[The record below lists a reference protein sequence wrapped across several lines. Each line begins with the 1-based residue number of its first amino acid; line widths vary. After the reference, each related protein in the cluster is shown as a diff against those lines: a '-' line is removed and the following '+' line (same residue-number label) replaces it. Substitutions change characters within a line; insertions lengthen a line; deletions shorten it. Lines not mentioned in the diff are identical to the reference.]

1 MIGMKKYS
9 CVQPNQETP
18 LPGGVARSDGGR
30 GAPGW
35 VCSRLPMNARQGLTG
50 LAPPTRG
57 FIRLR
62 CAAARHGNSGTRTL
76 LALGFMIALV
86 VLATQ
91 PARGAQE
98 RPGLVSLR
106 LLPDSATLSGAQAS
120 QQFVVLGQYADGL
133 ERDLTPISR
142 LSLSDSQRGEINQ
155 SGKLVAR
162 SSGELVLTAAT
173 GNRSAKAAIRIED
186 AEKPRRVTFAREIER
201 ILTKR
206 GCNDV
211 TCHGGVKG
219 RGGFRLS
226 VYGVYPR
233 EDYRAI
239 VEGGTFRVLTA
250 DEDPKRPRIDVKQPE
265 NSLVVLKPTFSVP
278 HEGGVRFEVGSADYK
293 TILNWVRSGAP
304 YGDEAGKQEPTVERV
319 EVSPREV
326 VLQNG
331 APQQL
336 IVTAHLS
343 NGRREDITAQVRYIT
358 SDSGIADVSETGVV
372 QAKKT
377 GETNIL
383 IRTPGNTLSVDVG
396 VIERPIE
403 KYPKIAGRNYV
414 DEHVFAK
421 LRKFHILPS
430 ELSSD
435 QEFLRRV
442 CLDLTGTLP
451 PPRRVREFVADKDPR
466 KRERLVEVLLNSP
479 EYVDYW
485 SFRYGDLLRATYVT
499 SNNTKATR
507 AYQNWIT
514 DSIATNKPY
523 DQIARERIGAQGYS
537 APARNFYY
545 IAELTTPDVLM
556 PELIRL
562 FMGRRIECAQCHSHP
577 FEAWSQNQYWG
588 LAAFFGGYTEVRDS
602 TLIVDVLGGGHVDQ
616 PKDMMVM
623 NPRTKE
629 KVVPA
634 FLDGTKLPPSD
645 WMDPRMHLAKWVTS
659 HPYFAEATVN
669 RLWSFFF
676 GRGIVEP
683 VDDFRS
689 TNPPTHP
696 ELLQALAKDFRDS
709 GYDLKRLM
717 KTIVQSRT
725 YQLSATPNESNKED
739 KIDYSHALAR
749 PLEAAVLLDAITS
762 VTGVPE
768 KFELHH
774 IVGGG
779 DAPRGTRA
787 MQTIADICPSQFM
800 DDFGRSTRRALPSGI
815 PQPSLLEALHMMSGA
830 AYNAKV
836 TSEGGR
842 LSELLKKGSSD
853 EEILDE
859 FYIAA
864 LMRPPTKEE
873 KSALLKFLSERSSRR
888 EETLAGLVWAVL
900 NSREFAYN
908 H

>member
-1 MIGMKKYS
+1 MS
-9 CVQPNQETP
+9 V
-18 LPGGVARSDGGR
+18 
-30 GAPGW
+30 
-35 VCSRLPMNARQGLTG
+35 RLLNGKFLTG
-50 LAPPTRG
+50 L
-57 FIRLR
+57 FIITF
-62 CAAARHGNSGTRTL
+62 A
-76 LALGFMIALV
+76 
-86 VLATQ
+86 VLSAH
-91 PARGAQE
+91 AAQE
-98 RPGLVSLR
+98 KRLEPVLVSLR
-106 LLPDSATLSGAQAS
+106 VLPDSATLWGAQAS
-120 QQFVVLGQYADGL
+120 QQFLVLGKYVDGL
-133 ERDLTPISR
+133 ERDLTCR
-142 LSLSDSQRGEINQ
+142 ARFSLSDTNKGEINR
-155 SGKLVAR
+155 SGKFVVR
-162 SSGELVLTAAT
+162 SSGELVLTAAI
-173 GNRSAKAAIRIED
+173 GNRSAKATILIEES
-186 AEKPRRVTFAREIER
+186 EKPHRVTFARDVEG

-206 GCNDV
+206 GCNDA

-226 VYGVYPR
+226 VYGIYPR
-233 EDYRAI
+233 EDYKAI

-250 DEDPKRPRIDVKQPE
+250 DENPKHPRIDLKQPE
-265 NSLVVLKPTFSVP
+265 KSLVVLKPTFSVP
-278 HEGGVRFEVGSADYK
+278 HEGGLRFEVGSADYE

-304 YGDEAGKQEPTVERV
+304 YGDEAGRQEATVERV
-319 EVSPREV
+319 EVSPKDV
-326 VLQNG
+326 VLQVG
-331 APQQL
+331 ARQQL

-343 NGRREDITAQVRYIT
+343 GGRQEDITEQVRYIL
-358 SDSGIADVSETGVV
+358 SDSGVADVSETGVV
-372 QAKKT
+372 LAKKT

-383 IRTPGNTLSVDVG
+383 IRAAGHTLSADVG
-396 VIERPIE
+396 VIEKPVA
-403 KYPKIAGRNYV
+403 KYPMVTTRNYV
-414 DEHVFAK
+414 DQHVFAK
-421 LRKFHILPS
+421 LRKFQILPS
-430 ELSSD
+430 EPSSD

-451 PPRRVREFVADKDPR
+451 PPRRVREFVADKDPQ
-466 KRERLVEVLLNSP
+466 KRDRLVEVLLDSP

-485 SFRYGDLLRATYVT
+485 SFRFGDLLRATYVT

-514 DSIATNKPY
+514 NSIATNKPY
-523 DQIARERIGAQGYS
+523 DQMARERIAAQGYS

-545 IAELTTPDVLM
+545 ISELTTPDVLM

-588 LAAFFGGYTEVRDS
+588 LAAFFAGYTEVRDS

-634 FLDGTKLPPSD
+634 FLDGTKLPPNE
-645 WMDPRMHLAKWVTS
+645 WLDPRMHLAKWVTS
-659 HPYFAEATVN
+659 HPYFVEATVN

-696 ELLQALAKDFRDS
+696 ELLHVLAKDFKDS

-739 KIDYSHALAR
+739 RIDYSHALAR

-762 VTGVPE
+762 ATGVPE

-774 IVGGG
+774 IAGGG
-779 DAPRGTRA
+779 EAPVGTRA

-800 DDFGRSTRRALPSGI
+800 DDFGRSTRRALPAGT
-815 PQPSLLEALHMMSGA
+815 PQPSLLEALHMMAGP
-830 AYNAKV
+830 AYNVKIS
-836 TSEGGR
+836 SEGGR
-842 LSELLKKGSSD
+842 LSGLLKKGASD

-859 FYIAA
+859 FYVAA
-864 LMRPPTKEE
+864 LMRLPTKEE
-873 KSALLKFLSERSSRR
+873 KSELLRFLAQRSSRR
-888 EETLAGLVWAVL
+888 EETLAGLVWAIL

>member
-1 MIGMKKYS
+1 M
-9 CVQPNQETP
+9 
-18 LPGGVARSDGGR
+18 
-30 GAPGW
+30 
-35 VCSRLPMNARQGLTG
+35 
-50 LAPPTRG
+50 G
-57 FIRLR
+57 FIL
-62 CAAARHGNSGTRTL
+62 AFAILPAQP
-76 LALGFMIALV
+76 ALGGHKRPALV
-86 VLATQ
+86 SV
-91 PARGAQE
+91 
-98 RPGLVSLR
+98 R
-106 LLPDSATLSGAQAS
+106 LLPESTNLSGAQAS
-120 QQFVVLGQYADGL
+120 QQFVVLGKYGDGL
-133 ERDLTPISR
+133 ERDLTSEVR
-142 LSLSDSQRGEINQ
+142 FSLSDSKKGEIDP

-162 SSGELVLTAAT
+162 ASGELVVTAAI
-173 GNRSAKAAIRIED
+173 GSLSAKAVIRIEE
-186 AEKPRRVTFAREIER
+186 AEKPRRVTFSREIEG

-206 GCNDV
+206 GCNDA

-226 VYGVYPR
+226 VYGIYPR
-233 EDYRAI
+233 EDYKTI

-250 DEDPKRPRIDVKQPE
+250 DENPKHPRIDLKEP
-265 NSLVVLKPTFSVP
+265 NKSLLVLKPTFSVP
-278 HEGGVRFEVGSADYK
+278 HEGGVRFEKGSADYEM
-293 TILNWVRSGAP
+293 ILNWVRAGAP
-304 YGDEAGKQEPTVERV
+304 YGDEAGKQVATVTRV
-319 EVSPREV
+319 DVSPREV
-326 VLQNG
+326 VLQSG
-331 APQQL
+331 ARQQL
-336 IVTAHLS
+336 LVTAHLS
-343 NGRREDITAQVRYIT
+343 DGRQQDMTDQVRYIT
-358 SDSGIADVSETGVV
+358 SDSGVADVTDTGVV

-383 IRTPGNTLSVDVG
+383 IRTPGLTLSADVG
-396 VIERPIE
+396 VIDKPIA
-403 KYPKIAGRNYV
+403 KIPKIPVRNYI

-421 LRKFHILPS
+421 LRKFHLLPS
-430 ELSSD
+430 ELSTD
-435 QEFLRRV
+435 PEFLRRV

-451 PPRRVREFVADKDPR
+451 PPRRMREFVADKDPQ
-466 KRERLVEVLLNSP
+466 KRDRLVEILLNSP

-485 SFRYGDLLRATYVT
+485 SFRFGDLLRATYVT

-514 DSIATNKPY
+514 NSIATDKPY
-523 DQIARERIGAQGYS
+523 DQMARERIGAQGYS

-545 IAELTTPDVLM
+545 ISELTTPDVLM

-577 FEAWSQNQYWG
+577 FEAWSQIQYWG
-588 LAAFFGGYTEVRDS
+588 LAAFFAGYTEVRDS
-602 TLIVDVLGGGHVDQ
+602 TLIIDVLGGGHVDQ

-623 NPRTKE
+623 NPRTKD
-629 KVVPA
+629 KVIPA
-634 FLDGTKLPPSD
+634 FLDGTQLPPNE

-696 ELLQALAKDFRDS
+696 ELLQALAKDFRDG

-717 KTIVQSRT
+717 RAIVQSRT

-749 PLEAAVLLDAITS
+749 PLEAAVLLDALTS

-768 KFELHH
+768 KFELHAV
-774 IVGGG
+774 VGGG

-800 DDFGRSTRRALPSGI
+800 DDFGRSTRRALPSGT
-815 PQPSLLEALHMMSGA
+815 PQPSLLEALHMMAGP

-836 TSEGGR
+836 TSDGGR
-842 LSELLKKGSSD
+842 LSTLLKKGASD

-859 FYIAA
+859 FYVAA

-873 KSALLKFLSERSSRR
+873 RSELLAFLAQRSSRR

>member
-1 MIGMKKYS
+1 MSVRLLNSRFFCSWLIIAFAA
-9 CVQPNQETP
+9 
-18 LPGGVARSDGGR
+18 LPAH
-30 GAPGW
+30 A
-35 VCSRLPMNARQGLTG
+35 
-50 LAPPTRG
+50 
-57 FIRLR
+57 
-62 CAAARHGNSGTRTL
+62 
-76 LALGFMIALV
+76 
-86 VLATQ
+86 
-91 PARGAQE
+91 AQE
-98 RPGLVSLR
+98 KRLEPALISLR

-133 ERDLTPISR
+133 ERDLTSTAR
-142 LSLSDSQRGEINQ
+142 FSLSDSDKGEINQ

-162 SSGELVLTAAT
+162 SSGELVLTAAI

-186 AEKPRRVTFAREIER
+186 VEKPRRVTFAREIEG

-206 GCNDV
+206 GCNDT

-226 VYGVYPR
+226 VYGIYPR
-233 EDYRAI
+233 EDYKTV

-250 DEDPKRPRIDVKQPE
+250 DENPKHPRIDVKQPE
-265 NSLVVLKPTFSVP
+265 KSLVLLKPTFSVP
-278 HEGGVRFEVGSADYK
+278 HEGGVRFEVGSTDYE

-304 YGDEAGKQEPTVERV
+304 YGDEAGKQQATVERV
-319 EVSPREV
+319 EVSPKDV
-326 VLQNG
+326 VLQG
-331 APQQL
+331 GTRQQL

-343 NGRREDITAQVRYIT
+343 NGRREDITEQVRYIT
-358 SDSGIADVSETGVV
+358 SDSGVADVSETGVV

-383 IRTPGNTLSVDVG
+383 IRTPGNTLNADVG
-396 VIERPIE
+396 VIEKPIE
-403 KYPKIAGRNYV
+403 KYPKIAARNYV
-414 DEHVFAK
+414 DQHVFAK
-421 LRKFHILPS
+421 LRKFQILPS

-451 PPRRVREFVADKDPR
+451 PPRRVREFVADKDPQ
-466 KRERLVEVLLNSP
+466 KRDRLVEVLLNSP

-514 DSIATNKPY
+514 NSIATNKPY

-545 IAELTTPDVLM
+545 ISELTTPDVLM

-634 FLDGTKLPPSD
+634 FLDGSKLPTSE

-696 ELLQALAKDFRDS
+696 ELLQALAKDFKDG

-717 KTIVQSRT
+717 RTIVQSRT
-725 YQLSATPNESNKED
+725 YQLSATPNESNKQD

-800 DDFGRSTRRALPSGI
+800 DDFGRSTRRALPAGS
-815 PQPSLLEALHMMSGA
+815 PQPSLLEALHMMSGP

-842 LSELLKKGSSD
+842 LSGLLKKGASD

-859 FYIAA
+859 FYVAA

-873 KSALLKFLSERSSRR
+873 KSELLKFLSERPSRR
-888 EETLAGLVWAVL
+888 EETMAGLVWAVL

>member
-1 MIGMKKYS
+1 M
-9 CVQPNQETP
+9 
-18 LPGGVARSDGGR
+18 
-30 GAPGW
+30 
-35 VCSRLPMNARQGLTG
+35 LTG
-50 LAPPTRG
+50 G
-57 FIRLR
+57 
-62 CAAARHGNSGTRTL
+62 
-76 LALGFMIALV
+76 
-86 VLATQ
+86 
-91 PARGAQE
+91 
-98 RPGLVSLR
+98 
-106 LLPDSATLSGAQAS
+106 QAS
-120 QQFVVLGQYADGL
+120 QQFMVLGQYRDGL
-133 ERDLTPISR
+133 ERDLTPEAR
-142 LSLSDSQRGEINQ
+142 FSLSDSTRGDISR
-155 SGKLVAR
+155 SGKFTVR
-162 SSGELVLTAAT
+162 SSGGLILTAT
-173 GNRSAKAAIRIED
+173 VGGRTAKATIRVED
-186 AEKPRRVTFAREIER
+186 AEKPRRVTFSREIEG

-206 GCNDV
+206 GCNDS

-226 VYGVYPR
+226 VYGIYPR
-233 EDYRAI
+233 EDYKMI

-250 DEDPKRPRIDVKQPE
+250 DENPKRPRIDLKQPE

-278 HEGGVRFEVGSADYK
+278 HEGGVRFEVGSTDYE

-304 YGDEAGKQEPTVERV
+304 YGDEAGKLEPTIKGV

-326 VLQNG
+326 ALQKG
-331 APQQL
+331 ARQQL

-343 NGRREDITAQVRYIT
+343 DGRQEDITEQVRYIT
-358 SDSGIADVSETGVV
+358 SDSGVADVSETGVV

-383 IRTPGNTLSVDVG
+383 IRTPGNTLSADVG
-396 VIERPIE
+396 VIEKPVE
-403 KYPKIAGRNYV
+403 KYPKIAARNYI
-414 DEHVFAK
+414 DEQVFTK
-421 LRKFHILPS
+421 LRKFQILPS

-451 PPRRVREFVADKDPR
+451 PPRRVREFVADKNPQ
-466 KRERLVEVLLNSP
+466 KRDRLVEVLLNSP

-485 SFRYGDLLRATYVT
+485 SFRFGDLLRATYVT

-514 DSIATNKPY
+514 NSIAINKPY
-523 DQIARERIGAQGYS
+523 DQMARERIGAQGYS

-629 KVVPA
+629 TVVPA
-634 FLDGTKLPPSD
+634 FLDGSNLPPSD

-696 ELLQALAKDFRDS
+696 ELLHALAKDFKDS

-717 KTIVQSRT
+717 RTIVQSRT

-800 DDFGRSTRRALPSGI
+800 DDFGRSTRRALPSGT
-815 PQPSLLEALHMMSGA
+815 PQPSLLEALHMMSGP

-842 LSELLKKGSSD
+842 LNGLLKKGSAD

-859 FYIAA
+859 FYVAA
-864 LMRPPTKEE
+864 LMRPPTGEE
-873 KSALLKFLSERSSRR
+873 KSELLGFLAQRSSRR

>member
-1 MIGMKKYS
+1 MGLRLLNTRILTAWLAATLAVLS
-9 CVQPNQETP
+9 AHAAEDRRPEP
-18 LPGGVARSDGGR
+18 
-30 GAPGW
+30 AP
-35 VCSRLPMNARQGLTG
+35 
-50 LAPPTRG
+50 
-57 FIRLR
+57 
-62 CAAARHGNSGTRTL
+62 
-76 LALGFMIALV
+76 
-86 VLATQ
+86 
-91 PARGAQE
+91 
-98 RPGLVSLR
+98 VSLR
-106 LLPDSATLSGAQAS
+106 VVPDSATLSGAQAS
-120 QQFVVLGQYADGL
+120 QQFIVLGQYADGL
-133 ERDLTPISR
+133 ERDLTSTAR
-142 LSLSDSQRGEINQ
+142 FSLSDSHKGEINQ
-155 SGKLVAR
+155 SGKLVVR
-162 SSGELVLTAAT
+162 SSGELILTAAI
-173 GNRSAKAAIRIED
+173 GDRSAKVAIRIDE
-186 AEKPRRVTFAREIER
+186 AEKPRRVTFAREVEG

-206 GCNDV
+206 GCNDT

-226 VYGVYPR
+226 VYGVYPW
-233 EDYRAI
+233 EDYKAI
-239 VEGGTFRVLTA
+239 VEGGTFRVLTV
-250 DEDPKRPRIDVKQPE
+250 DENPKHPRIDVKQPE
-265 NSLVVLKPTFSVP
+265 KSLVVLKPTFSVP
-278 HEGGVRFEVGSADYK
+278 HEGGVRFEVGSADHE
-293 TILNWVRSGAP
+293 TILNWIRSGAP
-304 YGDEAGKQEPTVERV
+304 YGDEAGKPEATVERI
-319 EVSPREV
+319 EVSPKDV
-326 VLQNG
+326 VLQSG
-331 APQQL
+331 ARQQL

-343 NGRREDITAQVRYIT
+343 NGRREDITEQVRYLT
-358 SDSGIADVSETGVV
+358 SDSGVADVSETGVV

-383 IRTPGNTLSVDVG
+383 IRTPGHTLSADVG
-396 VIERPIE
+396 VIEKPVA
-403 KYPKIAGRNYV
+403 KYPKLAARNYV
-414 DEHVFAK
+414 DQHVFAK
-421 LRKFHILPS
+421 LRKFQLLPS

-451 PPRRVREFVADKDPR
+451 PPQRVREFVADKDPQ
-466 KRERLVEVLLNSP
+466 KRDRLVEILMDSP

-485 SFRYGDLLRATYVT
+485 SFRFGDLLRATYVT

-514 DSIATNKPY
+514 NSIATNKPY
-523 DQIARERIGAQGYS
+523 DQVARERIGAQGYS

-545 IAELTTPDVLM
+545 ISELTTPDVLM

-588 LAAFFGGYTEVRDS
+588 LAAFFAGYTEVRES
-602 TLIVDVLGGGHVDQ
+602 TLIIDVLGGGHVDQ
-616 PKDMMVM
+616 PRDMMVM

-634 FLDGTKLPPSD
+634 FLDGTKLPPSE
-645 WMDPRMHLAKWVTS
+645 WMDPRMHLAKWLTS

-696 ELLQALAKDFRDS
+696 ELLRALAKDFKDS

-717 KTIVQSRT
+717 RTIVQSRT
-725 YQLSATPNESNKED
+725 YQLSATPNASNKED

-768 KFELHH
+768 KFELHPLA
-774 IVGGG
+774 GGG
-779 DAPRGTRA
+779 DAPLGTRA
-787 MQTIADICPSQFM
+787 MQMIADICPSQFM
-800 DDFGRSTRRALPSGI
+800 DDFGRSTRRALPAGS
-815 PQPSLLEALHMMSGA
+815 PQPNLLEALHMMAGP
-830 AYNAKV
+830 AYNAKI
-836 TSEGGR
+836 SGEGGR
-842 LSELLKKGSSD
+842 LDGLLRKKATD
-853 EEILDE
+853 DQILEE
-859 FYIAA
+859 FYIAT
-864 LMRPPTKEE
+864 LMRPPTTEE
-873 KSALLKFLSERSSRR
+873 KSGLLKFLDQRSSRR
-888 EETLAGLVWAVL
+888 EETLAGLVWAIL

>member
-1 MIGMKKYS
+1 VSQLSNLDIIVMRFRPLKRKVLTAWLIMTFTVSSAHTGQVK
-9 CVQPNQETP
+9 QERRP
-18 LPGGVARSDGGR
+18 EP
-30 GAPGW
+30 
-35 VCSRLPMNARQGLTG
+35 
-50 LAPPTRG
+50 
-57 FIRLR
+57 
-62 CAAARHGNSGTRTL
+62 
-76 LALGFMIALV
+76 ALV
-86 VLATQ
+86 ST
-91 PARGAQE
+91 
-98 RPGLVSLR
+98 R
-106 LLPDSATLSGAQAS
+106 LLPGAVTLWGAQAS
-120 QQFVVLGQYADGL
+120 QQFIVLGQYADGL
-133 ERDLTPISR
+133 DRDLTSTAQF
-142 LSLSDSQRGEINQ
+142 SLSDAHKGEIDRA
-155 SGKLVAR
+155 GKFGVR
-162 SSGELVLTAAT
+162 SSGELVLTAAI
-173 GNRSAKAAIRIED
+173 GSRSAKATIRIED
-186 AEKPRRVTFAREIER
+186 AEKPRRVSFGREVVG

-206 GCNDV
+206 GCNDA

-226 VYGVYPR
+226 VYGIYPR
-233 EDYRAI
+233 EDYKTI

-250 DEDPKRPRIDVKQPE
+250 DENPKHPRIDRKEPE
-265 NSLVVLKPTFSVP
+265 KSLLVLKPTFSVP
-278 HEGGVRFEVGSADYK
+278 HEGGVRFEVGSADYE
-293 TILNWVRSGAP
+293 TILKWIRLGAP
-304 YGDEAGKQEPTVERV
+304 YGDEAGQQEATIERV
-319 EVSPREV
+319 ELSPKEV
-326 VLQNG
+326 VLQSG
-331 APQQL
+331 ARQQL

-343 NGRREDITAQVRYIT
+343 NGRQEDITDHVRYVT
-358 SDSGIADVSETGVV
+358 SDSGVADVSETGVV

-383 IRTPGNTLSVDVG
+383 VRAPGHTLSADVG
-396 VIERPIE
+396 VIEKPIE
-403 KYPKIAGRNYV
+403 KYPRIATRNYIDQYV
-414 DEHVFAK
+414 LAK
-421 LRKFHILPS
+421 LRKFQILPS

-451 PPRRVREFVADKDPR
+451 PPQRVREFVADKDPR
-466 KRERLVEVLLNSP
+466 KRDRLVEILVNSP

-485 SFRYGDLLRATYVT
+485 SFRFGDLLRATYVT

-514 DSIATNKPY
+514 NSIATNKPY
-523 DQIARERIGAQGYS
+523 NQMARERIGAQGYS

-545 IAELTTPDVLM
+545 ISELTTPDVLM

-588 LAAFFGGYTEVRDS
+588 LAAFFGGYTELRDS

-696 ELLQALAKDFRDS
+696 ELLQALAKDFKDS
-709 GYDLKRLM
+709 GYDLKRLL

-725 YQLSATPNESNKED
+725 YQLSAMTNESNKED

-762 VTGVPE
+762 ATGVPE

-779 DAPRGTRA
+779 DAPLGTRA

-800 DDFGRSTRRALPSGI
+800 DDFGRSTRRALPAGS
-815 PQPSLLEALHMMSGA
+815 PQPSLLEALHMMAGPA
-830 AYNAKV
+830 FNAKI
-836 TSEGGR
+836 SREGGR
-842 LSELLKKGSSD
+842 LSGLLRQNATD
-853 EEILDE
+853 DEILEE
-859 FYIAA
+859 FYVAT

-873 KSALLKFLSERSSRR
+873 KSELLRFLAERSSRR
-888 EETLAGLVWAVL
+888 EETLAGLVWAIL

>member
-1 MIGMKKYS
+1 MS
-9 CVQPNQETP
+9 V
-18 LPGGVARSDGGR
+18 
-30 GAPGW
+30 
-35 VCSRLPMNARQGLTG
+35 RLLNGKFLTG
-50 LAPPTRG
+50 L
-57 FIRLR
+57 FIITF
-62 CAAARHGNSGTRTL
+62 A
-76 LALGFMIALV
+76 
-86 VLATQ
+86 VLSAH
-91 PARGAQE
+91 AAQE
-98 RPGLVSLR
+98 KRLEPVLVSLR
-106 LLPDSATLSGAQAS
+106 VLPDSATLWGAQAS
-120 QQFVVLGQYADGL
+120 QQFLVLGKYVDGL
-133 ERDLTPISR
+133 ERDLTCR
-142 LSLSDSQRGEINQ
+142 ARFSLSDTNKGEINR
-155 SGKLVAR
+155 SGKFVVR
-162 SSGELVLTAAT
+162 SSGELVLTAAI
-173 GNRSAKAAIRIED
+173 GNRSAKATILIEES
-186 AEKPRRVTFAREIER
+186 EKPHRVTFARDVEG

-206 GCNDV
+206 GCNDA

-226 VYGVYPR
+226 VYGIYPR
-233 EDYRAI
+233 EDYKAI

-250 DEDPKRPRIDVKQPE
+250 DENPKHPRIDLKQPE
-265 NSLVVLKPTFSVP
+265 KSLVVLKPTFSVP
-278 HEGGVRFEVGSADYK
+278 HEGGLRFEVGSADYE

-304 YGDEAGKQEPTVERV
+304 YGDEAGRQEATVERV
-319 EVSPREV
+319 EVSPKDV
-326 VLQNG
+326 VLQVG
-331 APQQL
+331 ARQQL

-343 NGRREDITAQVRYIT
+343 GGRQEDITEQVRYIL
-358 SDSGIADVSETGVV
+358 SDSGVADVSETGVV
-372 QAKKT
+372 LAKKT

-383 IRTPGNTLSVDVG
+383 IRAAGHTLSADVG
-396 VIERPIE
+396 VIEKPVA
-403 KYPKIAGRNYV
+403 KYPMVTTRNYV
-414 DEHVFAK
+414 DQHVFAK
-421 LRKFHILPS
+421 LRKFQILPS
-430 ELSSD
+430 EPSSD

-451 PPRRVREFVADKDPR
+451 PPRRVREFVADKDPQ
-466 KRERLVEVLLNSP
+466 KRDRLVEVLLDSP

-485 SFRYGDLLRATYVT
+485 SFRFGDLLRATYVT

-514 DSIATNKPY
+514 NSIATNKPY
-523 DQIARERIGAQGYS
+523 DQMARERIAAQGYS

-545 IAELTTPDVLM
+545 IGELTTPDVLM

-588 LAAFFGGYTEVRDS
+588 LAAFFAGYTEVRDS

-634 FLDGTKLPPSD
+634 FLDGTKLPPNE
-645 WMDPRMHLAKWVTS
+645 WLDPRMHLAKWVTS
-659 HPYFAEATVN
+659 HPYFVEATVN

-696 ELLQALAKDFRDS
+696 QLLQVLANDFKDS

-739 KIDYSHALAR
+739 RIDYSHALAR

-762 VTGVPE
+762 ATGVPE

-774 IVGGG
+774 IAGGG
-779 DAPRGTRA
+779 EAPVGTRA

-800 DDFGRSTRRALPSGI
+800 DDFGRSTRRALPAGT
-815 PQPSLLEALHMMSGA
+815 PQPSLLEALHMMAGP
-830 AYNAKV
+830 AYNVKIS
-836 TSEGGR
+836 SEGGR
-842 LSELLKKGSSD
+842 LSGLLKKGASD

-859 FYIAA
+859 FYVAA
-864 LMRPPTKEE
+864 LMRLPTKEE
-873 KSALLKFLSERSSRR
+873 KSELLRFLAQRSSRR
-888 EETLAGLVWAVL
+888 EETLAGLVWAIL